1 MFETPVTETA
11 AGFGDGAPDDD
22 LDAVP
27 EWLLA
32 DPDADP
38 DHPPGEWLHDEPVLT
53 YGSCV
58 PSGWLALDLDS
69 ATADPARLSDDTLIE
84 AMIGFDRIASWA
96 AARQARLLA
105 ELAHRRPTDQAPHS
119 ARWAGVGSEYAPD
132 EVGVAL
138 HLARGTACARVGL
151 ACRLLATLPETHTLW
166 ESGRIDT
173 AKARAIDDATWMLSP
188 ELARAVQDRVL
199 PRAPEQTLAQLK
211 AALARAVIVVD
222 PDGAEQRHRQARR
235 DRRVVITPEADGM
248 ASLWALLTATQAAG
262 AFTWLTRLARGLGP
276 DDPRSMDT
284 RRADILAALLSG
296 QLVTNPDTGTTP
308 DSTTPADPTED
319 DESTGDTPIRD
330 AAAGKPTEGTSHT
343 GDAGADNAGT
353 DDAGTDDRAPTMRAP
368 ITRPPTAARPER
380 ARDARSR
387 APAHHRSTRLPPRT
401 TRVASEPATRTGMRR
416 LRSGPAPVLISSAL
430 LGR

>member
-1 MFETPVTETA
+1 MCSKHLLPRPLRVSAAVRPTTISTA
-11 AGFGDGAPDDD
+11 V
-22 LDAVP
+22 L
-27 EWLLA
+27 ERLLA
-32 DPDADP
+32 DPDAGCP
-38 DHPPGEWLHDEPVLT
+38 TTRLRSGCTTSRCSPSARCE
-53 YGSCV
+53 

-84 AMIGFDRIASWA
+84 AMVGFDRLSSWA

-105 ELAHRRPTDQAPHS
+105 ELARRRPAETAPYS
-119 ARWAGVGSEYAPD
+119 ARSAGVGSEYAPD
-132 EVGVAL
+132 DFGAAL
-138 HLARGTACARVGL
+138 HLSRGSACARIGL
-151 ACRLLATLPETHTLW
+151 ACRLLATLPETHALW
-166 ESGRIDT
+166 ESGQIDA

-199 PRAPEQTLAQLK
+199 ARAPEQTLAQLK

-319 DESTGDTPIRD
+319 DESTGDTPVRD
-330 AAAGKPTEGTSHT
+330 AAAGKPTEGPPTPAT
-343 GDAGADNAGT
+343 RAPTPARELVGT
-353 DDAGTDDRAPTMRAP
+353 PDAGTDVRAPT
-368 ITRPPTAARPER
+368 IG
-380 ARDARSR
+380 
-387 APAHHRSTRLPPRT
+387 HR
-401 TRVASEPATRTGMRR
+401 
-416 LRSGPAPVLISSAL
+416 
-430 LGR
+430 

>member
-1 MFETPVTETA
+1 M
-11 AGFGDGAPDDD
+11 
-22 LDAVP
+22 
-27 EWLLA
+27 
-32 DPDADP
+32 
-38 DHPPGEWLHDEPVLT
+38 
-53 YGSCV
+53 
-58 PSGWLALDLDS
+58 
-69 ATADPARLSDDTLIE
+69 
-84 AMIGFDRIASWA
+84 
-96 AARQARLLA
+96 
-105 ELAHRRPTDQAPHS
+105 
-119 ARWAGVGSEYAPD
+119 GSEYAPD

-343 GDAGADNAGT
+343 GDAGADSAGT
-353 DDAGTDDRAPTMRAP
+353 DDAGTDDAGTDDAGTDNPPADGGSTGAGAGRPIQGTGTPPEHTITAPNHPGRLRARHPHRHATTP
-368 ITRPPTAARPER
+368 VWTRP
-380 ARDARSR
+380 RSD
-387 APAHHRSTRLPPRT
+387 
-401 TRVASEPATRTGMRR
+401 
-416 LRSGPAPVLISSAL
+416 L
-430 LGR
+430 LGSPWPVAM

>member
-1 MFETPVTETA
+1 M
-11 AGFGDGAPDDD
+11 
-22 LDAVP
+22 
-27 EWLLA
+27 
-32 DPDADP
+32 
-38 DHPPGEWLHDEPVLT
+38 
-53 YGSCV
+53 
-58 PSGWLALDLDS
+58 
-69 ATADPARLSDDTLIE
+69 
-84 AMIGFDRIASWA
+84 
-96 AARQARLLA
+96 
-105 ELAHRRPTDQAPHS
+105 
-119 ARWAGVGSEYAPD
+119 GSEYAPD

-188 ELARAVQDRVL
+188 ELARAVQARVL

-235 DRRVVITPEADGM
+235 DRRVWSLPRPTGWRRCGRCSPPPKPPARSPGSRGWPAASARTTP
-248 ASLWALLTATQAAG
+248 AG
-262 AFTWLTRLARGLGP
+262 
-276 DDPRSMDT
+276 MDT

-353 DDAGTDDRAPTMRAP
+353 DDAGTDDAGTD
-368 ITRPPTAARPER
+368 
-380 ARDARSR
+380 DAR
-387 APAHHRSTRLPPRT
+387 HR
-401 TRVASEPATRTGMRR
+401 
-416 LRSGPAPVLISSAL
+416 
-430 LGR
+430 